1 MRKTLFIITFFIM
14 IPLLINSQVS
24 IIAHRGASWLAPEN
38 TVAASRL
45 AWDLGADAVECD
57 IWLSKDNRIICIH
70 DATTK
75 RTTGEDF
82 RVSETDS
89 ETLRKLDAGSFK
101 DEKYRGEKLPFLHEL
116 IKAVPK
122 GKELVVEIKC
132 GAEVLPFLVSTIN
145 KYEKNRV
152 FSFISFNFDVIAET
166 KKLFPSKKCYWLC
179 SNAALLESTIGIVPD
194 AGLDGISLNFSIIN
208 DEVMKKAS
216 SLGLDVYSWTVDK
229 PEEAKRL
236 ITLGVK
242 GITTNRP
249 GWLEEQMR

>member
-101 DEKYRGEKLPFLHEL
+101 DDFNAVFMGKRFL
-116 IKAVPK
+116 IW
-122 GKELVVEIKC
+122 
-132 GAEVLPFLVSTIN
+132 
-145 KYEKNRV
+145 
-152 FSFISFNFDVIAET
+152 SF
-166 KKLFPSKKCYWLC
+166 
-179 SNAALLESTIGIVPD
+179 
-194 AGLDGISLNFSIIN
+194 
-208 DEVMKKAS
+208 
-216 SLGLDVYSWTVDK
+216 
-229 PEEAKRL
+229 
-236 ITLGVK
+236 
-242 GITTNRP
+242 
-249 GWLEEQMR
+249 